1 MACKIMDI
9 ITTIIY
15 IVLFIVMMIFV
26 FSIGM
31 LRTYMPRKEIILVLL
46 VAFLIGSIGG
56 AFFLEPIYQEL
67 PSVASTLERSM
78 PNNEETLYLDLS
90 SSNDLNKLK
99 EDLANT
105 EGFKSYDEESISI
118 TLWTFTDVEKA
129 YFEEIVGNI
138 DSNYKNYTVNASTGE
153 ITIQLSDNY
162 SASQALK
169 SFSDWYK
176 LVYGETLSYAK
187 IHSVLVI
194 DSTSLDKFEQV
205 LLKHGIVA
213 SRMEGPIHD
222 SINSTNSSMMPTTQ
236 FVLITGGIGVI
247 VAIFGIYFDS
257 FVVYYRR
264 IRKFLQTKRKR

>member
-9 ITTIIY
+9 VTTIVY
-15 IVLFIVMMIFV
+15 IILFIVMMIFV

-31 LRTYMPRKEIILVLL
+31 LRTYMPRKEIILVIL

-56 AFFLEPIYQEL
+56 AFFLEPIYQEM
-67 PSVASTLERSM
+67 PSVVTTLEKSM

-90 SSNDLNKLK
+90 SSNDLNRLK
-99 EDLANT
+99 EDLSKT

-118 TLWTFTDVEKA
+118 TLWTLTDVEKD

-138 DSNYKNYTVNASTGE
+138 DSHYKNYTVNASTGK
-153 ITIQLSDNY
+153 ITIQIADNY
-162 SASQALK
+162 SASEALK

-176 LVYGETLSYAK
+176 LVYGETLSYAQ
-187 IHSVLVI
+187 IHSKLVI
-194 DSTSLDKFEQV
+194 DSSALDKFEQV
-205 LLKHGIVA
+205 LLNHGIVA
-213 SRMEGPIHD
+213 SKKEGPIQD
-222 SINSTNSSMMPTTQ
+222 SINSTNSSLIPTTH

-264 IRKFLQTKRKR
+264 IRKFMQTKRRR

>member
-1 MACKIMDI
+1 MDI

-31 LRTYMPRKEIILVLL
+31 LRTYMPKKEIILVLL

-56 AFFLEPIYQEL
+56 AFFLEPIYQEM
-67 PSVASTLERSM
+67 PSVVSTVERSM

-90 SSNDLNKLK
+90 SSNDLEKLK
-99 EDLANT
+99 TDLSNT
-105 EGFKSYDEESISI
+105 EGFKSYDEKSISI
-118 TLWTFTDVEKA
+118 TLWSFTDVEKD

-138 DSNYKNYTVNASTGE
+138 DEGYGNYTINASTGR
-153 ITIQLSDNY
+153 ITIELDENY

-176 LVYGETLSYAK
+176 LVYGETLSYAQ

-194 DSTSLDKFEQV
+194 DSSCLDKFEQV
-205 LLKHGIVA
+205 LLNHGIVA
-213 SRMEGPIHD
+213 SKMEGPIQD
-222 SINSTNSSMMPTTQ
+222 SINSTNASMIPSTH
-236 FVLITGGIGVI
+236 FVLITGFVGVI
-247 VAIFGIYFDS
+247 VAVIGIYFDS
-257 FVVYYRR
+257 VVVYRR
-264 IRKFLQTKRKR
+264 RLKKFLETKRKR